1 MKLFLWNVDFT
12 DANREIQLEF
22 FDPSSR
28 EIKKFSINSYKPYF
42 LAAYPLSKDEEKAI
56 ESVQGEVELAKKRNL
71 FTDEMT
77 QLVKIRAWTPLLL
90 KKLARRFGDVWESE
104 VEYGQSYIYDNKLV
118 FGAPYTKQGDNFEM
132 VTDVPHSMKQKFGK
146 IFAHERNMTSM
157 KIAQIQEWFNL
168 CLQPIPEAATDL
180 LGGRK
185 RQGDGVKRTYLAF
198 LLARIANIP
207 VPEAY
212 TSRRVSNWVKSMIY
226 THLRRNNIL
235 IPTSKE
241 LRRGLKTHR
250 VPGALTIEPEAGT
263 YFNTVVCDF
272 ESLYPSCIDSYNLSY
287 ETVDCPHEEC
297 KANRISEIEH
307 HVCTRRKGF
316 YSLLIGALKDL
327 RIHWFKPL
335 SKDTSIPEKERRL
348 ARVASKLLKL
358 ISVSSYGVTVRIHG
372 VACPPLAES
381 ITGYGRWALQTTWKI
396 AKENGMHPTYGDTD
410 SIFLDNPSPNEVQS
424 LIDTVKKEL
433 ALDLAVEKQYT
444 LCVLPQAKKAYFGI
458 TEDGSPD
465 LKGLTAVKSNAPIFI
480 QQVFRNCIKVLS
492 HVRNMEQY
500 ASAKKEIISVVHE
513 AIRKIRER
521 DVNLENLIYSV
532 QLYHD
537 PAERTGTTSIMPQ
550 PYQCALQLIDAGQKV
565 GRRDTVHFI
574 KVKPFK
580 YKGRTFTVKPIDH
593 VKSSAEIN
601 VEDYVRNLTTALEQ
615 TFKPMDIK
623 LGRDKKLTDWLDT

>member
-1 MKLFLWNVDFT
+1 MKLYLWNANFT

-22 FDPSSR
+22 FDPSSG
-28 EIKKFSINSYKPYF
+28 EIRKYGIKSYKPYF
-42 LAAYPLSKDEEKAI
+42 LAAYPLSKDEEDAVA
-56 ESVQGEVELAKKRNL
+56 SVQGEVELVKKRNL
-71 FTDEMT
+71 FTDERT
-77 QLVKIRAWTPLLL
+77 QLVKIKAWTPLLL
-90 KKLARRFGDVWESE
+90 KKLKTRFSDVWESE
-104 VEYGQSYIYDNKLV
+104 IEYGRSYIYDSKLV
-118 FGAPYTKQGDNFEM
+118 FGAPYTKQGDNF
-132 VTDVPHSMKQKFGK
+132 VVVKDVNYSLKQKFGRA
-146 IFAHERNMTSM
+146 FAHQRNMYSP
-157 KIAQIQEWFNL
+157 KYAQIQEWFNL
-168 CLQPIPEAATDL
+168 CLQPIPEAAADL

-185 RQGDGVKRTYLAF
+185 RQEDSVERTYLAF
-198 LLARIANIP
+198 LLARITNIP

-212 TSRRVSNWVKSMIY
+212 TSRRVSDWIKAMIY

-250 VPGALTIEPEAGT
+250 VPGALTIEPEAGA

-297 KANRISEIEH
+297 KASKISEIEH
-307 HVCTRRKGF
+307 HICTKRKGF

-348 ARVASKLLKL
+348 ARAASKLLKL

-381 ITGYGRWALQTTWKI
+381 ITGYGRWALQTTWEI

-410 SIFLDNPSPNEVQS
+410 SIFLDNPSATQVEN
-424 LIDTVKKEL
+424 LIDTVKKRL
-433 ALDLAVEKQYT
+433 DLDLAVEKQYT
-444 LCVLPQAKKAYFGI
+444 LCVLPKAKKAYFGI
-458 TEDGSPD
+458 TENGSPD
-465 LKGLTAVKSNAPIFI
+465 LKGLTAIKSNAPNFI
-480 QQVFRNCIKVLS
+480 QQVFRNCIKVLG
-492 HVRNMEQY
+492 HVRNVEQY
-500 ASAKKEIISVVHE
+500 VSAKKEIISMVRE
-513 AIRKIRER
+513 AIRGIRER
-521 DVNLENLIYSV
+521 DVNLEDLVYSV

-537 PAERTGTTSIMPQ
+537 PEERAGTTSIMPQ
-550 PYQCALQLIDAGQKV
+550 PYQCALQLIDAGQKL
-565 GRRDTVHFI
+565 GRRDTVQFI
-574 KVKPFK
+574 KVKPFR
-580 YKGRTFTVKPIDH
+580 YKGRVFTVKPIDY
-593 VKSSAEIN
+593 VKSLAEIN

-623 LGRDKKLTDWLDT
+623 LGRDMKLTDWLET